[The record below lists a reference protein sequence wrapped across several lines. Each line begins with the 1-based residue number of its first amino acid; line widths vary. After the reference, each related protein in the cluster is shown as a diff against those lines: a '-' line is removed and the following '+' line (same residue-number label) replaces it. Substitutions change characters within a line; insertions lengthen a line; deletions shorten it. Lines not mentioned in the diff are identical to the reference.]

1 MELKFYKIR
10 KNAKLPRRAH
20 ATDAGMDLFYCPDLT
35 QNLQCVWE
43 PGHKFKIPP
52 GENCLVPT
60 GLKVNLPPHYMLE
73 IKNKSSVATKRQL
86 LIGACV
92 IDPGYTG
99 EILVNLHNIGRE
111 TQEIA
116 AGQKIAQAVL
126 VPIDVCDV
134 TETYVDPENKKTLRG
149 PSGFGSTGEY

>member
-1 MELKFYKIR
+1 MKLKFYKIR
-10 KNAKLPRRAH
+10 ENAKLPHRAH
-20 ATDAGMDLFYCPDLT
+20 PTDAGADLFYCPDLT
-35 QNLQCVWE
+35 QNSQRVWT
-43 PGHKFKIPP
+43 PGRKFKIPP

-73 IKNKSSVATKRQL
+73 IKNKSSVAAKRQL

-92 IDPGYTG
+92 VDPGYTG

-116 AGQKIAQAVL
+116 PGQKIAQAVL
-126 VPIDVCDV
+126 VPIEVCDV
-134 TETYVDPENKKTLRG
+134 AETFVDPENKKTLRG
-149 PSGFGSTGEY
+149 SGGFGSTGGY